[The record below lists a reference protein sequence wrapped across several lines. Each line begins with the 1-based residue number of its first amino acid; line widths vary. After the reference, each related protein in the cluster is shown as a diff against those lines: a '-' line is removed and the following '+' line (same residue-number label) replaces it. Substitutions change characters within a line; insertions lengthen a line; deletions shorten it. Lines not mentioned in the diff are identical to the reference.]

1 MALVE
6 TTMLYQK
13 EICFMFP
20 SFVST
25 ALLLI
30 LPEIT
35 FISDSE
41 KKKTN
46 KLISFYFLPCINT
59 SASLS
64 DAALILGLVLP

>member
-41 KKKTN
+41 KKKQTN
-46 KLISFYFLPCINT
+46 SFHSIFYP
-59 SASLS
+59 ASTHL
-64 DAALILGLVLP
+64 LLCQMQL

>member
-20 SFVST
+20 SFVSA

-30 LPEIT
+30 LSEIT

-41 KKKTN
+41 KKQTN
-46 KLISFYFLPCINT
+46 SFHSIFYP
-59 SASLS
+59 ASTHL
-64 DAALILGLVLP
+64 LLCQMQL